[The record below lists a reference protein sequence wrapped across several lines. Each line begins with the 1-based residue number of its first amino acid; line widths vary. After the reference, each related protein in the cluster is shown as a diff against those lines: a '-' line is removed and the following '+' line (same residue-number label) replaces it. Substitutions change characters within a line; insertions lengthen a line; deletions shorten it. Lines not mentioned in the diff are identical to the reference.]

1 MANNYLGSIESFL
14 KYKPLIHELVIRDL
28 KVKYRRSFLGY
39 LWSLLNP
46 LLMMLVMSI
55 VFGNIFRGDIE
66 NFPVYVI
73 CGQTLFGFFTES
85 TTMSMYSILN
95 NAALVKKIYIPK
107 PIFPISRV
115 ISCFVTMSFSLGAV
129 IIVMIFTGTTFHWTI
144 LLSVIPIFLLLL
156 FCCGIGMVLAALS
169 VFFRDITH
177 LWGVITLAWMYGT
190 PVFYSVDLLPDNIRQ
205 LIQLNP
211 MYYFLTVFRKLMMA
225 GSIPEIDAWRGC
237 ILASVGSLIIGLV
250 LFHRLQND
258 FILHI

>member
-1 MANNYLGSIESFL
+1 MSNNYLGSIESFL
-14 KYKPLIHELVIRDL
+14 KYKSLIHELVIRDL

-55 VFGNIFRGDIE
+55 VFGSIFRGNIE

-85 TTMSMYSILN
+85 TTMSMYSILS

-115 ISCFVTMSFSLGAV
+115 VSSFVTMSFSLGAI
-129 IIVMIFTGTTFHWTI
+129 IIVMLFTRSAFHWTMI
-144 LLSVIPIFLLLL
+144 MSLLPIFLLLV
-156 FCCGIGMVLAALS
+156 FCCGVGMVLAALS
-169 VFFRDITH
+169 VYFRDITH
-177 LWGVITLAWMYGT
+177 LWGVITLAWMYAT
-190 PVFYSVDLLPDNIRQ
+190 PVFYSIDLLPENIRE
-205 LIQLNP
+205 IMKINP
-211 MYYFLTVFRKLMMA
+211 MYHFLTVFRSLVML
-225 GSIPEIDAWRGC
+225 GTVPGVDAWRGC
-237 ILASVGSLIIGLV
+237 VLASLGSLIIGLV
-250 LFHRLQND
+250 LFHRLQNN